1 MMVVHGKFEWDSN
14 KNEINIKKHGLSFD
28 AIIEVFNDPY
38 FIEKIDIEH
47 STLEEERL
55 IGIGS
60 LNGFVIITI
69 VYTERDRT
77 RLISSRLATKKEEA
91 FYYEQRKNKKN
102 IKPDTSRFEP
112 ICSNYS
118 SDTLV
123 CSWRTLLFS
132 A

>member
-1 MMVVHGKFEWDSN
+1 MMVVHGKFAWDSN

-69 VYTERDRT
+69 VYTKRDRT

-91 FYYEQRKNKKN
+91 FYYEQRKNFN
-102 IKPDTSRFEP
+102 
-112 ICSNYS
+112 C
-118 SDTLV
+118 
-123 CSWRTLLFS
+123 
-132 A
+132 

>member
-1 MMVVHGKFEWDSN
+1 MMVVHVKFEWDSN
-14 KNEINIKKHGLSFD
+14 KNEINIKKLGLSFD
-28 AIIEVFNDPY
+28 AILEVFNDPY

-91 FYYEQRKNKKN
+91 FYYEQRKNFN
-102 IKPDTSRFEP
+102 
-112 ICSNYS
+112 C
-118 SDTLV
+118 
-123 CSWRTLLFS
+123 
-132 A
+132 